1 MRRVQHIKIKREVSL
16 AQFFKIKRS
25 TLPRGN
31 LPPIN
36 VLPQQRSKL
45 THIEDLAVNIC
56 SNGGL
61 IYPVNLIRFE
71 TKTEAD
77 AYVKFFRRMYGK
89 GKKIVYL
96 PDSDGSY
103 TFLVAGHRRW
113 AAVNTI
119 PINEVRKLEVAY
131 IIPPKDADIET
142 VSLKAA
148 FFQASENIQTPPDP
162 IDKAYSIVAMRNAM
176 MASRRGKKV
185 TIAEIVK
192 ETGQAEGS
200 VADAIRFYGLPDFL
214 RSRGIK
220 KHLPYGKAL
229 IIGRL
234 FYALH
239 KEKHLVGMPEI
250 RFVLESTIAQRT
262 PEDTLTKRVMEI
274 IRLRKDEIL
283 GQDLFSGG
291 ANLASVVSVETRG
304 ASHHHEV
311 LFRTS
316 NATLKHFAATVRSR
330 PVLLDS
336 ELATIHTKS
345 PLREL
350 VMENVS
356 ALEELAKLLHA
367 VGELSHAQEARMQN
381 VVDLVRRMVA

>member
-1 MRRVQHIKIKREVSL
+1 M
-16 AQFFKIKRS
+16 AQFFRIKRG
-25 TLPRGN
+25 TLSRGN
-31 LPPIN
+31 LPTIN
-36 VLPQQRSKL
+36 ILPQQRSKL
-45 THIEDLAVNIC
+45 THIEDLAVNIR

-61 IYPVNLIRFE
+61 IYPINLIRFE

-77 AYVKFFRRMYGK
+77 AYVNFFRRMYGK

-103 TFLVAGHRRW
+103 TFLVAGHRRL
-113 AAVNTI
+113 AAVGTI
-119 PINEVRKLEVAY
+119 PVNEVRKLEVAY
-131 IIPPKDADIET
+131 IIPPKDAGIEE

-200 VADAIRFYGLPDFL
+200 VADAIRFYGLPHFL
-214 RSRGIK
+214 RSRAIK
-220 KHLPYGKAL
+220 KQIPYGKAL

-234 FYALH
+234 FYSYH
-239 KEKHLVGMPEI
+239 KGKRLVGMPEI
-250 RFVLESTIAQRT
+250 KFVLESTIAQRT
-262 PEDTLTKRVMEI
+262 SEGRLIKRVAEI
-274 IRLRKDEIL
+274 IGLRKDELL

-291 ANLASVVSVETRG
+291 SSLADVVSVETRG
-304 ASHHHEV
+304 ASHEHEV
-311 LFRTS
+311 LFRTNTAILQRFAVMVRGS
-316 NATLKHFAATVRSR
+316 PTLLGS
-330 PVLLDS
+330 D
-336 ELATIHTKS
+336 LALIHTKS

-350 VMENVS
+350 VMEHVN
-356 ALEELAKLLHA
+356 ALTELTKLLLA
-367 VGELSHAQEARMQN
+367 FEQLSEVEEARARK
-381 VVDLVRRMVA
+381 VVSLVNRRVARIP